1 MKINLVTVFTIACCG
16 ALVAQSSLAAAANL
30 RGYDIGLIPDDR
42 SPDDIPPSIGDPNQI
57 RELGKFKQN
66 KKFRL
71 KREEKARQKRVANKK
86 QAARKREHDRQ
97 KRVARK
103 KQAARLKSERE
114 KKNKNK
120 KLFR

>member
-71 KREEKARQKRVANKK
+71 KREEKARQKRVANKP
-86 QAARKREHDRQ
+86 RGSGSMIDRREWRGRSKRQ
-97 KRVARK
+97 G
-103 KQAARLKSERE
+103 
-114 KKNKNK
+114 
-120 KLFR
+120 